1 MWLVGREGSLL
12 PSGELSLQGK
22 GAKRSR
28 NVVEGEAGATDLRAS
43 VKVVN
48 HGCQVP
54 GLLEQHAAETAHE
67 GGRGWGRL
75 VS

>member
-1 MWLVGREGSLL
+1 MWLVGREGLLL
-12 PSGELSLQGK
+12 PSGELSFQGK
-22 GAKRSR
+22 GAKRSG
-28 NVVEGEAGATDLRAS
+28 NGIEGEAGATDLRAL

-67 GGRGWGRL
+67 GGMCWL